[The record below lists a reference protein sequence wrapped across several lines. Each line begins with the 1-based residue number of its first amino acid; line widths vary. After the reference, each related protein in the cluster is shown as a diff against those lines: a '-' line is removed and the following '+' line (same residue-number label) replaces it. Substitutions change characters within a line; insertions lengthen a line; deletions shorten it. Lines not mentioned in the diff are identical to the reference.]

1 MCTIKPQTI
10 EMSGDM
16 RVVARERHLTIHH
29 DGYAWVLHL
38 SASGDVLGIHREPL
52 LPHAPAGGNC
62 EAGSPPPP

>member
-16 RVVARERHLTIHH
+16 KVVARERHLTIQH
-29 DGYAWVLHL
+29 DGRAWVLHL
-38 SASGDVLGIHREPL
+38 SASGDVLGVHREPL
-52 LPHAPAGGNC
+52 LPRAPAGDIR